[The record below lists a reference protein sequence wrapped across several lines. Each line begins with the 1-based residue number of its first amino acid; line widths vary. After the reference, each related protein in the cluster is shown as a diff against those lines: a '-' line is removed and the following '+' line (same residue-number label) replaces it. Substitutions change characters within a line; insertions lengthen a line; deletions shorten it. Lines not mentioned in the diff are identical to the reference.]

1 MMMENEADLLSPVSA
16 ASRNDST
23 HSSLSFGG
31 GGVGSGAGSGAGSG
45 VGSGAGSGVGN
56 GDFDS
61 KTP

>member
-1 MMMENEADLLSPVSA
+1 MAAFRMMMENEADLLSPVSA

-23 HSSLSFGG
+23 HSSLSYGFPDTPPGG
-31 GGVGSGAGSGAGSG
+31 GGVGSG
-45 VGSGAGSGVGN
+45 VGS